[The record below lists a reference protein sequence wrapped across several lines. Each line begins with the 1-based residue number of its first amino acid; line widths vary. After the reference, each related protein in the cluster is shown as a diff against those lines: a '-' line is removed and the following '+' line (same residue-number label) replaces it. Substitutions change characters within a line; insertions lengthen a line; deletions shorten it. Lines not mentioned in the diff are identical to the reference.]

1 MSTQP
6 LLQRTAQKRIALPV
20 RVEPKVFF
28 ANERTFLSWLHFTVV
43 LGGLA
48 VGLLNFGD
56 KVGRISAGM
65 FSLVAIA
72 VMIYAL
78 VTYHWRAAA
87 IAKRGS
93 GPYDDRLGP
102 TILCIA
108 LLVLSGILPHC
119 SYPPTFGSQFE
130 PALFIYNHSSP
141 TRRVQQHS
149 IERPSTQNMFIS
161 SNRPTASP
169 AISVTSVSDDDED
182 LENSAFYLD
191 GDNKARVLPAQ
202 FSSRL
207 SSLSISEPRDRTASL
222 SLANSIPPEVL
233 IHIFRLIPLLKDLYA
248 CLLVSRT
255 WCACAIELM
264 WHKPM
269 ATKTSSLWKL
279 LNAFGRDN
287 LTFHYASFVRRLNFM
302 AFGSELH
309 DHMISRIADCTRL
322 ERLTLVNCVHLT
334 DESLEGILS
343 KMPNL
348 VALDLTGVSSVSDR
362 SIGALA
368 RTASR
373 LQGINLGGCKMVTDE
388 GIIQLATHCTL
399 LRRVKLASLQ
409 VTNQSVIH
417 LARQCPLLLEMDLNG
432 CTAISNDAIRE
443 LWSCSGHIRE
453 LKLGLIGIA
462 LTDDAFPVSAEPQ
475 PRMITSPNGSQSPP
489 LVLPPETSLTTTRSF
504 EHLRILDLTG
514 CASLTDAAVE
524 GIISVAPKIRNLV
537 LAKCILLTDNAI
549 ASVCKLG
556 RYLHYLHLGHVSLI
570 TDRAV
575 IQLARTCTRL
585 RYVDLACC
593 TQLTDLSVSELA
605 TLVKLRRIGL
615 VRVINLTDQAVF
627 ALSERQSSLERIHLS
642 YCEQITIPAIHFL
655 LQRLHK
661 LTHLSLTGIPAF
673 RREELQ
679 RYCRTPPREF
689 NPSQRAAFCVYSG
702 KGVADLRRYL
712 EYLSST
718 VDGMRGPTTSD
729 TEDDGDD
736 DDISQLEDFITY
748 PQLPN
753 AGAVHPNGQLPN
765 RADASQSN
773 QRTPNSNP
781 AQLSGSSLS
790 LGIPGGQPGDIYA
803 PAPYRPGESSS
814 PTATIVGGSRR
825 IVSGNSSASASSVGI
840 PTPDLVF
847 AESGASLSSDA
858 TIRAPQGQNSPLRV
872 SHPVYFASTSSHH
885 VIDTSQPEPTTL
897 PGDRVL
903 AHSVREALGGGEVS
917 GYQIGPEGGSD
928 TDTPTSVSGANASPV
943 AGPSSST
950 SNNTGR
956 GRLRML
962 RVADYTSALPW
973 KRNSR
978 RGNGDGDGDTN
989 GSGSAQ

>member
-1 MSTQP
+1 
-6 LLQRTAQKRIALPV
+6 
-20 RVEPKVFF
+20 
-28 ANERTFLSWLHFTVV
+28 
-43 LGGLA
+43 
-48 VGLLNFGD
+48 
-56 KVGRISAGM
+56 
-65 FSLVAIA
+65 
-72 VMIYAL
+72 
-78 VTYHWRAAA
+78 
-87 IAKRGS
+87 
-93 GPYDDRLGP
+93 
-102 TILCIA
+102 
-108 LLVLSGILPHC
+108 
-119 SYPPTFGSQFE
+119 
-130 PALFIYNHSSP
+130 
-141 TRRVQQHS
+141 
-149 IERPSTQNMFIS
+149 MFIS

-191 GDNKARVLPAQ
+191 GDNKTRVLPAQ

-207 SSLSISEPRDRTASL
+207 SSLSISEPRDRTAAL
-222 SLANSIPPEVL
+222 SLANSLPPEVL

-255 WCACAIELM
+255 WCACAVELM

-269 ATKTSSLWKL
+269 ATKASSLWKL
-279 LNAFGRDN
+279 LNAFGRND
-287 LTFHYASFVRRLNFM
+287 LTFRYASFVRRLNFM
-302 AFGSELH
+302 AFGSELN
-309 DHMISRIADCTRL
+309 DHMVSRIADCTRL
-322 ERLTLVNCVHLT
+322 ERLTLVNCTNLT
-334 DESLEGILS
+334 DESLVAILS

-348 VALDLTGVSSVSDR
+348 VALDLTNVSSVSDR
-362 SIGALA
+362 SIAALA
-368 RTASR
+368 CTASR
-373 LQGINLGGCKMVTDE
+373 LQGINLGGCKLVTDE
-388 GIIQLATHCTL
+388 GIIQLATHCVL
-399 LRRVKLASLQ
+399 LRRVKLAGLQ
-409 VTNQSVIH
+409 VTNRSVIH
-417 LARQCPLLLEMDLNG
+417 LARQCSLLLEMDLNG

-453 LKLGLIGIA
+453 LKLGLIGAA
-462 LTDDAFPVSAEPQ
+462 LTDDAFPVPADSQ

-489 LVLPPETSLTTTRSF
+489 LLLPPETGLTMTRSF

-514 CASLTDAAVE
+514 CVSLTDAAVE

-537 LAKCILLTDNAI
+537 LAKCTLLTDNAI

-729 TEDDGDD
+729 TEDEGDD

-753 AGAVHPNGQLPN
+753 TGAVHPNGQP
-765 RADASQSN
+765 AGPSQASN
-773 QRTPNSNP
+773 QRTPDTNPTHFSTSN
-781 AQLSGSSLS
+781 LN
-790 LGIPGGQPGDIYA
+790 LGIASGQPGEMYA
-803 PAPYRPGESSS
+803 PVPYRPGESSS

-847 AESGASLSSDA
+847 AESGASLSSGA
-858 TIRAPQGQNSPLRV
+858 TIRAPPRQNSPLRV

-885 VIDTSQPEPTTL
+885 LIDTSQPEPTTL

-903 AHSVREALGGGEVS
+903 AHSVREALSGGDIS
-917 GYQIGPEGGSD
+917 GYQVGPEGGSD
-928 TDTPTSVSGANASPV
+928 TDTPASVSGVNTSSS

-962 RVADYTSALPW
+962 RVSDYANALPW
-973 KRNSR
+973 KRSSR
-978 RGNGDGDGDTN
+978 RGNGDGDGDAG
-989 GSGSAQ
+989 GSGNA

>member
-1 MSTQP
+1 
-6 LLQRTAQKRIALPV
+6 
-20 RVEPKVFF
+20 
-28 ANERTFLSWLHFTVV
+28 
-43 LGGLA
+43 
-48 VGLLNFGD
+48 
-56 KVGRISAGM
+56 
-65 FSLVAIA
+65 
-72 VMIYAL
+72 
-78 VTYHWRAAA
+78 
-87 IAKRGS
+87 
-93 GPYDDRLGP
+93 
-102 TILCIA
+102 
-108 LLVLSGILPHC
+108 
-119 SYPPTFGSQFE
+119 
-130 PALFIYNHSSP
+130 
-141 TRRVQQHS
+141 
-149 IERPSTQNMFIS
+149 MFIS

-191 GDNKARVLPAQ
+191 GDNKTRVLPAQ

-207 SSLSISEPRDRTASL
+207 SSLSLSEPRDRTVAL
-222 SLANSIPPEVL
+222 SLANSLPPEVL

-255 WCACAIELM
+255 WCACAVELL

-269 ATKTSSLWKL
+269 VTKASSLWKL
-279 LNAFGRDN
+279 LNAFGRED
-287 LTFHYASFVRRLNFM
+287 LTFRYATFVRRLNLM
-302 AFGSELH
+302 NFGGELT
-309 DHMISRIADCTRL
+309 DHLVSRIADCTRL
-322 ERLTLVNCVHLT
+322 ERLTLVNCVNIT
-334 DESLEGILS
+334 DESLEAILS

-348 VALDLTGVSSVSDR
+348 VALDLTGVGSVSDR
-362 SIGALA
+362 SITAVA

-373 LQGINLGGCKMVTDE
+373 LQGINLGGCKQITDE

-399 LRRVKLASLQ
+399 LRRVKLAGLQ

-417 LARQCPLLLEMDLNG
+417 LARQCPLLLEMDLNA

-443 LWSCSGHIRE
+443 LWTCSSHIRE
-453 LKLGLIGIA
+453 LKLGLIGTT
-462 LTDDAFPVSAEPQ
+462 LTDDAFPVPADPQ
-475 PRMITSPNGSQSPP
+475 LRMITSPNGSQSPP
-489 LVLPPETSLTTTRSF
+489 IILPPDTGLTTARSF

-514 CASLTDAAVE
+514 CTSLTDAAVE

-537 LAKCILLTDNAI
+537 LAKCTLLTDNAI

-718 VDGMRGPTTSD
+718 VDGMRGPTSD
-729 TEDDGDD
+729 TEDEGDD

-753 AGAVHPNGQLPN
+753 PASVHLNGQPPNGAGPSQPSPN
-765 RADASQSN
+765 QGQFSS
-773 QRTPNSNP
+773 
-781 AQLSGSSLS
+781 SSLS
-790 LGIPGGQPGDIYA
+790 LGVPTGQQADVHA
-803 PAPYRPGESSS
+803 PVPYRPGESSS
-814 PTATIVGGSRR
+814 PTATIIAGSRR
-825 IVSGNSSASASSVGI
+825 VISGNSSASASSVGI

-847 AESGASLSSDA
+847 AESGASLSSGT
-858 TIRAPQGQNSPLRV
+858 TIRAPQRHSSEPLRV

-885 VIDTSQPEPTTL
+885 VIDTSQPEPATL

-903 AHSVREALGGGEVS
+903 AHSVREALSGGEVT
-917 GYQIGPEGGSD
+917 GYNIGPEGGSD
-928 TDTPTSVSGANASPV
+928 TDTPTSVSGANTSSS

-956 GRLRML
+956 GRLRMM
-962 RVADYTSALPW
+962 RVADYASAALPW
-973 KRNSR
+973 KRSNR
-978 RGNGDGDGDTN
+978 RGNGDGEGEGS